1 MSENTGAPARRTIG
15 LPSVMAAVGIALAFL
30 AYANTLGADFA
41 FDDLQFIVPNESI
54 RSLANFTSFLDMT
67 EGGAGY
73 RPLRNLV
80 NALNYA
86 ACELRPFGW
95 HLVNVLLHVAAT
107 ALVWRLARKIL
118 GAGTFAAAAATI
130 LFAVHPIHTEAVAN
144 VSGRKDILATIFFA
158 LGWLAFIRARE
169 SARPRWWHYGAVFA
183 CLALGFL
190 SKEMA
195 LTLPIVLFLHDV
207 ALGADTAAG
216 KRGFRW
222 AAARAFATLRAHGL
236 FYGTFGAGLVLAAA
250 YLFLVKP
257 PSFQAWWGG
266 SPATN
271 FLTAARLHVHYVKL
285 LFLPTT
291 LVGDYTFDAFPVTTD
306 ALDPAGLLS
315 LAFVLGLALFAI
327 GTLSRYPL
335 ASFCILF
342 HLVTLLPVSHLKPH
356 HELAGERFLY
366 LPSIGF
372 AILSGAA
379 LAAIARRIGARR
391 AALALV
397 LPVALLYT
405 GRTFA
410 RNLDWK
416 DDKTFWTKTIEDA
429 PRCSRAHRNLAFHL
443 FREGRRDEAFAS
455 IRRSMEIEPDNGASH
470 FNLAIMLEE
479 TGEPEKAIAHYE
491 AAGKHALFRQ
501 KAPMNLGLLY
511 GRMGKLDAAEAQ
523 FRKLSQLDP
532 GDGSVWFNLAVIA
545 TKRGAKPEADALFRK
560 AAQAERPCRPP
571 E

>member
-1 MSENTGAPARRTIG
+1 MPENGGAAGRRLT
-15 LPSVMAAVGIALAFL
+15 LPGAMAAIGIALAFL

-54 RSLANFTSFLDMT
+54 RSLGNFTSFLDMS

-107 ALVWRLARKIL
+107 ALVWRLARRIL
-118 GAGTFAAAAATI
+118 GAGTFAAAVVTI

-144 VSGRKDILATIFFA
+144 VSGRKDILATIFFV

-169 SARPRWWHYGAVFA
+169 TARPRWWHFAAVFA

-207 ALGADTAAG
+207 ALGTDTAPA
-216 KRGFRW
+216 KSGFRW
-222 AAARAFATLRAHGL
+222 AAARAFATLRSHAI
-236 FYGTFGAGLVLAAA
+236 FYGTFGAGLVLAAV
-250 YLFLVKP
+250 YLLVVKP

-271 FLTAARLHVHYVKL
+271 FLTAARLHVHYAKL

-315 LAFVLGLALFAI
+315 LAFVAGLALFAI
-327 GTLSRYPL
+327 GTLSRFRL
-335 ASFCILF
+335 ASFCVLF

-372 AILSGAA
+372 AILSALA
-379 LAAIARRIGARR
+379 LAAIARRIGEKR
-391 AALALV
+391 AAMAVV
-397 LPVALLYT
+397 LPLALLYA
-405 GRTFA
+405 GRTVA

-416 DDKTFWTKTIEDA
+416 DDKTFWTKTIADA

-443 FREGRRDEAFAS
+443 FKEGRRDEAFAS
-455 IRRSMEIEPDNGASH
+455 MRRSMEIEPDSGASH
-470 FNLAIMLEE
+470 FNLAIMLEQS
-479 TGEPEKAIAHYE
+479 GEPEKAIAHYE
-491 AAGKHALFRQ
+491 AAAKHARFRE
-501 KAPMNLGLLY
+501 KAPMNLGILY
-511 GRMGKLDAAEAQ
+511 GRMGKLDEAEKQ
-523 FRKLSQLDP
+523 FRELSRLDP

-545 TKRGAKPEADALFRK
+545 TKRGANDEADALFRK
-560 AAQAERPCRPP
+560 AAQADRPCRPP